1 MEREKGKGE
10 NMSQKE
16 DEAGEDYLLL
26 QKSMENIPVHSIPS
40 DLTILRHTKQPSFLP
55 VLTHTL
61 LVKDILINSLSP
73 SFHYSI

>member
-1 MEREKGKGE
+1 
-10 NMSQKE
+10 MSQKE

-26 QKSMENIPVHSIPS
+26 QKGMDNILVRSIPS
-40 DLTILRHTKQPSFLP
+40 DLTILRHTKQPSFLL

-61 LVKDILINSLSP
+61 LVKGILINFLSR